1 VIDKDRKEKH
11 MFMGFGAIFFILI
24 IGALVYVLS
33 SLRPNGGAT
42 SGRSEPTSASA
53 LNILQARYARGE
65 ISKAKYEEMRED
77 LRV

>member
-1 VIDKDRKEKH
+1 

-33 SLRPNGGAT
+33 SLRPNGG
-42 SGRSEPTSASA
+42 SIPGRSEPTSASA
-53 LNILQARYARGE
+53 LDILKARYARGE
-65 ISKAKYEEMRED
+65 ISKAEYDEMRED